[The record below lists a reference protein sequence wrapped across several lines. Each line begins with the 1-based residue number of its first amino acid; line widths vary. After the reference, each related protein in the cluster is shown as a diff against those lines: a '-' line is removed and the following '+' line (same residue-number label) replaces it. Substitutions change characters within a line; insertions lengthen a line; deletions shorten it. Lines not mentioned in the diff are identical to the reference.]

1 VLSTKFEVK
10 VEPYRFKA
18 PVVLPAVKIEPA
30 VEARMVFPVD
40 PSPVKAP
47 VEAVVA
53 PMAVLLIPVAVV
65 LKLADVKV
73 ISLAPVLMLDAPS
86 PDKARDPDVAVKL
99 KAPVVWVNPFEA
111 VKVPAEVMVPVPV
124 VPILPE
130 VDRVPASVM
139 VKVGEPPD

>member
-1 VLSTKFEVK
+1 MEVK

-18 PVVLPAVKIEPA
+18 PVVLPAVK
-30 VEARMVFPVD
+30 VEAAPEARVVLPVE
-40 PSPVKAP
+40 PRVVKAP

-65 LKLADVKV
+65 LKLPEVKV
-73 ISLAPVLMLDAPS
+73 KLLAPVLMLDAPS
-86 PDKARDPDVAVKL
+86 PDRDKEPEVAVKL
-99 KAPVVWVNPFEA
+99 KAPVVWVNPLEA

-124 VPILPE
+124 VLIFPE

-139 VKVGEPPD
+139 VKLGVPPD